1 MEFDYFYTEQSDQ
14 FAFYRIP
21 KVLIVEDYFRE
32 MSTEAKLLYG
42 LLLDR
47 VSLSASSGWVD
58 DQRRVYIIYT
68 IRSIMRDL
76 HCGTRKA
83 VKLLK
88 ELEAY
93 GLIEKQIRGQGKPT
107 LIYVKNFSTLFSD
120 CKSKDFHNENSS
132 VSIVTIPEVS
142 KGQSNNT
149 NTNNTKNNN
158 TYPIL
163 SGADVDND
171 ERESYY
177 RYFYNQLEIE
187 IMRERYPMDG
197 EVLCA
202 LVDILVDA
210 VCSKRKTIRIAGD
223 DKPINVVKSQFM
235 KLNSSHVEYV
245 MDSLKSN
252 TTKVRNIKQYILATL
267 YNAPLTMSS
276 YYQAEVLHDFPQF
289 AKKNQVNA
297 KETV

>member
-21 KVLIVEDYFRE
+21 KVLIVEDYFQE

-58 DQRRVYIIYT
+58 EQRRVYIIYT

-149 NTNNTKNNN
+149 NTNNTKNKN

-289 AKKNQVNA
+289 AKKN
-297 KETV
+297 

>member
-210 VCSKRKTIRIAGD
+210 GCSKRKTIRIAGD

-289 AKKNQVNA
+289 AKKN
-297 KETV
+297 

>member
-132 VSIVTIPEVS
+132 VSIVTIP
-142 KGQSNNT
+142 
-149 NTNNTKNNN
+149 
-158 TYPIL
+158 
-163 SGADVDND
+163 
-171 ERESYY
+171 
-177 RYFYNQLEIE
+177 
-187 IMRERYPMDG
+187 
-197 EVLCA
+197 
-202 LVDILVDA
+202 DIPPY
-210 VCSKRKTIRIAGD
+210 SSIA
-223 DKPINVVKSQFM
+223 IA
-235 KLNSSHVEYV
+235 
-245 MDSLKSN
+245 
-252 TTKVRNIKQYILATL
+252 I
-267 YNAPLTMSS
+267 
-276 YYQAEVLHDFPQF
+276 
-289 AKKNQVNA
+289 
-297 KETV
+297 

>member
-132 VSIVTIPEVS
+132 I
-142 KGQSNNT
+142 G
-149 NTNNTKNNN
+149 
-158 TYPIL
+158 
-163 SGADVDND
+163 GAD
-171 ERESYY
+171 
-177 RYFYNQLEIE
+177 I
-187 IMRERYPMDG
+187 
-197 EVLCA
+197 
-202 LVDILVDA
+202 ILDL
-210 VCSKRKTIRIAGD
+210 R
-223 DKPINVVKSQFM
+223 
-235 KLNSSHVEYV
+235 
-245 MDSLKSN
+245 
-252 TTKVRNIKQYILATL
+252 
-267 YNAPLTMSS
+267 
-276 YYQAEVLHDFPQF
+276 
-289 AKKNQVNA
+289 
-297 KETV
+297 

>member
-197 EVLCA
+197 EVLYA

-289 AKKNQVNA
+289 AKKN
-297 KETV
+297 

>member
-289 AKKNQVNA
+289 AKKN
-297 KETV
+297 

>member
-1 MEFDYFYTEQSDQ
+1 MEFDYFYTEQSNQ

-289 AKKNQVNA
+289 AKKN
-297 KETV
+297 

>member
-1 MEFDYFYTEQSDQ
+1 MEFDYFYTEQSNQ

-187 IMRERYPMDG
+187 IMRERDPMDG
-197 EVLCA
+197 EVLYA

-289 AKKNQVNA
+289 AKKN
-297 KETV
+297 

>member
-1 MEFDYFYTEQSDQ
+1 MEFDYFYTEQSNQ

-88 ELEAY
+88 ELEVY

-197 EVLCA
+197 EVLYA

-235 KLNSSHVEYV
+235 KLNSSNVEYV

-289 AKKNQVNA
+289 AKKN
-297 KETV
+297 

>member
-289 AKKNQVNA
+289 AMKN
-297 KETV
+297 

>member
-58 DQRRVYIIYT
+58 NQRRVYIIYT

-197 EVLCA
+197 EVLYA
-202 LVDILVDA
+202 LVDILVDT

-289 AKKNQVNA
+289 AKKN
-297 KETV
+297 

>member
-58 DQRRVYIIYT
+58 DHRRVYIIFT

-289 AKKNQVNA
+289 AKKN
-297 KETV
+297 

>member
-21 KVLIVEDYFRE
+21 KVLIVEDYFQE

-58 DQRRVYIIYT
+58 EQRRVYIIYT

-252 TTKVRNIKQYILATL
+252 TTKIRNIKQYILATL
-267 YNAPLTMSS
+267 YNAPLTMRSF
-276 YYQAEVLHDFPQF
+276 YQAEVLHDFPQF
-289 AKKNQVNA
+289 AKKN
-297 KETV
+297 

>member
-21 KVLIVEDYFRE
+21 KVLIVEDYFQE

-58 DQRRVYIIYT
+58 EQRRVYIIYT

-289 AKKNQVNA
+289 AKKN
-297 KETV
+297 

>member
-289 AKKNQVNA
+289 AQKN
-297 KETV
+297 

>member
-1 MEFDYFYTEQSDQ
+1 MEFDYFYTEQSNQ

-197 EVLCA
+197 EVLYA

-289 AKKNQVNA
+289 AKKN
-297 KETV
+297 

>member
-197 EVLCA
+197 EVLYA
-202 LVDILVDA
+202 LVDILVDT

-276 YYQAEVLHDFPQF
+276 FYQAEVLHDFPQF
-289 AKKNQVNA
+289 AKKN
-297 KETV
+297 

>member
-197 EVLCA
+197 EVLYA
-202 LVDILVDA
+202 LVDILVDT

-289 AKKNQVNA
+289 AKKN
-297 KETV
+297 

>member
-21 KVLIVEDYFRE
+21 KVLIVEDYFWE

-210 VCSKRKTIRIAGD
+210 GCSKRKTIRIAGD

-289 AKKNQVNA
+289 AKKN
-297 KETV
+297 

>member
-58 DQRRVYIIYT
+58 EQRRVYIIYT

-289 AKKNQVNA
+289 AKKN
-297 KETV
+297 

>member
-276 YYQAEVLHDFPQF
+276 YYQAEVLHNFPQF
-289 AKKNQVNA
+289 AKKN
-297 KETV
+297 

>member
-197 EVLCA
+197 EVLYA
-202 LVDILVDA
+202 LVDILVDT

-252 TTKVRNIKQYILATL
+252 TTMSEPEKVKPAGLCPDRELC
-267 YNAPLTMSS
+267 
-276 YYQAEVLHDFPQF
+276 
-289 AKKNQVNA
+289 
-297 KETV
+297 

>member
-1 MEFDYFYTEQSDQ
+1 MEFDYFYTEQSNQ

-47 VSLSASSGWVD
+47 VSLSASSGWFD

-289 AKKNQVNA
+289 AKKN
-297 KETV
+297 

>member
-187 IMRERYPMDG
+187 IMRERSPMDG

-289 AKKNQVNA
+289 AKKN
-297 KETV
+297 